1 MSEIKIV
8 KVWDPI
14 IRIGHWMLV
23 IAFFTAYLTEDDF
36 LTQHTWAGYTVA
48 IIVFIRII
56 WGFIGGRYAKF
67 SQFMY
72 RPSIIFQYIKN
83 LLSCKPQHYVGHNPA
98 GGAMV
103 IALLFSL
110 MITVLS
116 GMKLYAVEE
125 NKGPFATV
133 EQVLYTRQDT
143 LSENINQQKHVT
155 NEEDEEFWEEIHE
168 TFVNITLILI
178 ILHIGGVIASSIIDK
193 EKLVKAM
200 WTGKKEVDDNY
211 Q

>member
-14 IRIGHWMLV
+14 VRVGHWALV
-23 IAFFTAYLTEDDF
+23 IAFFTAYLTEDDL

-48 IIVFIRII
+48 TIIFIRII
-56 WGFIGGRYAKF
+56 WGFIGGQYAKF
-67 SQFMY
+67 SQFIY
-72 RPSIIFQYIKN
+72 HPSIIIQYIKN
-83 LLSCKPQHYVGHNPA
+83 LLSGKPQHYVGHNPA

-110 MITVLS
+110 MITVIS

-133 EQVLYTRQDT
+133 EQLLYTRQATPSDNANEQRHT
-143 LSENINQQKHVT
+143 I

-178 ILHIGGVIASSIIDK
+178 ILHVGGVIASSMIDK

-200 WTGKKEVDDNY
+200 WTGKKEVDDSY
-211 Q
+211 H